1 MGMFPLTT
9 PSEYICLYDHGY
21 FKYFDQFK
29 DRLLAIAKG
38 MYQRLKARNQILI
51 LRLPAPSDC
60 GAPLEMAL
68 DGHAD
73 FVQVIEELCTL
84 INYPN
89 PKDPSW
95 QTLFLPCV
103 AHNLLDDYW
112 PISS

>member
-1 MGMFPLTT
+1 
-9 PSEYICLYDHGY
+9 
-21 FKYFDQFK
+21 
-29 DRLLAIAKG
+29 
-38 MYQRLKARNQILI
+38 
-51 LRLPAPSDC
+51 
-60 GAPLEMAL
+60 MAL

-112 PISS
+112 PEISS